1 MKRILLF
8 TLLFVSLSAMADER
22 GENRL
27 DRIAKHYSSM
37 GSYSV
42 SFTLSVGGG
51 VQRGEMVVSGENSY
65 MKVGDVEVF
74 VEGSLR
80 YEVRAS
86 SKEIILD
93 KTSLYEGELLNNT
106 NGFANLKADYNVEE
120 CEVGGAVAVRL
131 TPKKSGATMYIITG
145 SDGESISKVQY
156 ISGDDKGEMVVERCQ
171 KGGGSLPT
179 FSKDRYKGFELIDF
193 R

>member
-8 TLLFVSLSAMADER
+8 ALLFVSLSAMADER

-27 DRIAKHYSSM
+27 DLIAKHYSSM

-156 ISGDDKGEMVVERCQ
+156 GVGEGRVEVSVEQSKKLNQ
-171 KGGGSLPT
+171 KLPP
-179 FSKDRYKGFELIDF
+179 FSKERYKGFEIVDF